1 VVSLLASMTRALLL
15 GLAACVAGCAGEIEP
30 PGPCDLT
37 NDLLGSLAIHQVRIP
52 LPMLAGSQLQ
62 VRGESFLDDP
72 GCVEPEVAFVDGDLV
87 VPLSFTRRS
96 NNELSAALTPAAAE
110 LLGSSVTFDG
120 ELRVLY
126 RSVDGG
132 VAASASLAL
141 RFPLAEA
148 IVPEAMAVF
157 DGPVYL
163 DDEVV
168 VEGDGFIGGDEG
180 STDVVASG
188 TFTPTSDPGSPTVV
202 TELRL
207 PSRLLD
213 PQERNRLGFHW
224 SPRLGGLAPGRFDGE
239 LRFENDHR
247 PNGRRVEGTTLSAVF
262 DQEQTELYRL
272 DPATVSL
279 GQIGVFLGRGFIGR
293 PGTDEGTTTIRLEGT
308 FTPRGGVAVSFE
320 RELVGA
326 WITGADLAYTVT
338 VNSSEEEGV
347 LQAVDFGR
355 ARGAFDGTAT
365 PVLTAGVDR
374 VEGIGVDL
382 AMTLGPV
389 RQICW
394 VQFLPGFSDSLE
406 LFGLGAVE
414 AEIRERILVRMQ
426 EFYHPPDR
434 PYDWVNVEFRAEE
447 PTDFYE
453 GGYAIL
459 DIGGPDPNGLGLFGY
474 DNTVGKDVGNLR
486 LHDHI
491 GGENALG
498 LLDGHGYGGV
508 FVDSMMFWSE
518 HPPFDWRPPSSPPPD
533 PRFDAIFDPVRSR
546 EVVAGELDGGA
557 DPARVAQIEEAIRVF
572 ANIVA
577 DTAAHEFAHSLGL
590 AQPYGSADEYHATF
604 PLEGCLMDQ
613 GQDRPL
619 AERALLDGNPGA
631 QFCGEDRAY
640 LLEIL
645 PME

>member
-1 VVSLLASMTRALLL
+1 MSPLTSLPRALLL
-15 GLAACVAGCAGEIEP
+15 ALAASVAGCPDEIEA

-37 NDLLGSLAIHQVRIP
+37 NDLLQSLEIEQVRIP

-62 VRGESFLDDP
+62 VRGETFLDDP
-72 GCVEPEVAFVDGDLV
+72 GCVTPDVSLVDGDLDAR
-87 VPLSFTRRS
+87 LAFERRS
-96 NNELSAALTPAAAE
+96 NSELVATLTPAAAE

-120 ELRVLY
+120 ELRVVY
-126 RSVDGG
+126 RSVTGD

-148 IVPEAMAVF
+148 IVPEAEAVF
-157 DGPVYL
+157 DGPVSL

-180 STDVVASG
+180 STDVIATG
-188 TFTPTSDPGSPTVV
+188 TFTPTDAPGAATSV
-202 TELRL
+202 TDLHL

-213 PQERNRLGFHW
+213 PQERTRLAFHW
-224 SPRLGGLAPGRFDGE
+224 SPQLGGLAPGRFDGE

-247 PNGRRVEGTTLSAVF
+247 PNGRRVEGSTLPVVF
-262 DQEQTELYRL
+262 DQALTELFTFS
-272 DPATVSL
+272 PATVSL
-279 GQIGVFLGRGFIGR
+279 GQIGRFVGRGFIGR
-293 PGTDEGTTTIRLEGT
+293 PGTDEGTTSIRLEGT
-308 FTPRGGVAVSFE
+308 FTPRYGAAADFE

-326 WITGADLAYTVT
+326 WVTGAELDYTVT
-338 VNSSEEEGV
+338 VNSSEEDGI
-347 LQAVDFGR
+347 LQALDFGT
-355 ARGAFDGTAT
+355 ARGVFEGTAT
-365 PVLTAGVDR
+365 PVLTSGIER
-374 VEGIGVDL
+374 VEGRGVEL
-382 AMTLGPV
+382 TMTLGPV

-406 LFGLGAVE
+406 LFGLGAAE
-414 AEIRERILVRMQ
+414 AEIRERIIARMQ
-426 EFYHPPDR
+426 EFYHPPDQ
-434 PYDWVNVEFRAEE
+434 PADWVNVEFRAEE
-447 PTDFYE
+447 PADFYE

-498 LLDGHGYGGV
+498 LVDGHGYGGV
-508 FVDSMMFWSE
+508 FVDSMLFWSE

-533 PRFDAIFDPVRSR
+533 PRFDAVFDPVRSR
-546 EVVAGELDGGA
+546 EVVAGELDGEA
-557 DPARVAQIEEAIRVF
+557 EPARVARIEEAIRVF
-572 ANIVA
+572 ANLVA

-590 AQPYGSADEYHATF
+590 AQPYGSLDEYHSTF
-604 PLEGCLMDQ
+604 PLEGCLMDA
-613 GQDRPL
+613 GEERPL
-619 AERALLDGNPGA
+619 EERALLDGNPGA
-631 QFCGEDRAY
+631 RFCGEDLGY